1 MDYIRQIVPAAIR
14 RRYAVKFGTVLVLVA
29 LSVGVAGAVA
39 TSQISDEM
47 GQNVD
52 EENNAA
58 EGDRPRT
65 EE

>member
-1 MDYIRQIVPAAIR
+1 MPAAIR
-14 RRYAVKFGTVLVLVA
+14 RRYAVKFGIVLVLVA
-29 LSVGVAGAVA
+29 LSVGVVGAVA

>member
-1 MDYIRQIVPAAIR
+1 VPAAIR
-14 RRYAVKFGTVLVLVA
+14 RRYAVKFGIVLVLVA
-29 LSVGVAGAVA
+29 LSVGVVGAVA